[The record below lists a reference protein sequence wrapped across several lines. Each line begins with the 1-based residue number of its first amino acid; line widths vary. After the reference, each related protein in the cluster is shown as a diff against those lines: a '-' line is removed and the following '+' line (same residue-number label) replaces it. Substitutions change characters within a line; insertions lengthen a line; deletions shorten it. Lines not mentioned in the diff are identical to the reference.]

1 MNRKKSLLIILSLFI
16 ICLFISSTNAVDD
29 NNTQTLNHIDEN
41 EIPTV
46 EESSAGLA
54 DLKELSNETADS
66 DVKLK
71 DANTTQSVN
80 QASETPLKDVKL
92 TLKEIYTVKG
102 DYAVIKT
109 KVSSSNGGKVKFTV
123 NGKNYYKGVD
133 KNGYSTLKVKM
144 NKKGTFTYSATYTGD
159 ETHKASIIKK
169 SKVHVLGTS
178 KKARTVS
185 LKGYKIIIPLKKY
198 KNLINAKNT
207 EKTYVYLFKLKKTIK
222 QKVDVFNEKT
232 FKKTT
237 KTVKSRIYIYVCFDG
252 NHEYTGSLPPG
263 EYVAEI
269 TTSNQHRTGPVQCQK
284 WLFGYKQS
292 KNFEKLNSAKVRQK
306 LARL

>member
-1 MNRKKSLLIILSLFI
+1 MNRKNSVLIILSLFI
-16 ICLFISSTNAVDD
+16 ICFFISSVSAVEDNTTLSLNDD
-29 NNTQTLNHIDEN
+29 N
-41 EIPTV
+41 EILAV
-46 EESSAGLA
+46 EESSSDEWGG
-54 DLKELSNETADS
+54 LKESDNADS

-80 QASETPLKDVKL
+80 QVSETPLKDVKL

-123 NGKNYYKGVD
+123 NGKNYYKSVD

-159 ETHKASIIKK
+159 ETHKASITKK
-169 SKVHVLGTS
+169 SKVHVLDTS
-178 KKARTVS
+178 KKARTIS
-185 LKGYKIIIPLKKY
+185 LKGYKLVIPLNKY
-198 KNLINAKNT
+198 KKLINAKNNK
-207 EKTYVYLFKLKKTIK
+207 KTYVYLFKLKKTIK
-222 QKVDVFNEKT
+222 QKVDVYNEQT
-232 FKKTT
+232 FEKTT
-237 KTVKSRIYIYVCFDG
+237 KTMNSRIYIYVCFDG
-252 NHEYTGSLPPG
+252 NHEYSGSLPPE

-269 TTSNQHRTGPVQCQK
+269 TTSNQHRSGPVQCQK

-292 KNFEKLNSAKVRQK
+292 KNFEKLNSAKLRQS